1 MGVKRILSYFA
12 LRYLRFFAKVQL
24 SKIKLIQLIKG
35 KKLIIV
41 GITGSAGKTSCLF
54 ACQSA
59 LGSKFK
65 LKTNSSGNSETGIP
79 LSILDLKMK
88 DYSPL
93 NWLKIFFLCPVKLI
107 FNWKTY
113 QIFLVEMGIDSQHPP
128 KNMDYLLSIVKPDI
142 GIFLNVSSV
151 HQQNFNSL
159 DQIAF
164 EKAKMI
170 NLSPTGIVNLND
182 PLVKKYSHP
191 EKLINISKTKIDIPK
206 FALPHAYQD
215 TLNTAIDLSKLIGLT
230 ESEAII
236 NLQKNLQLPESRSSL
251 LNGIKESIIIDSSYN
266 SSPLACQEMLN
277 LLKNYPA
284 PRIAVLG
291 DLRELGTDTSHAHH
305 QIYQTALKSSD
316 IIISVGP
323 ETQKYFGPKAYK
335 FLYWWQ
341 AADYLQKNI
350 PDKATILVKGS
361 QNNIFLE
368 ELVKLLLQDPS
379 DVNKICR
386 QSPYWLKLKEKF
398 RKSVTA

>member
-1 MGVKRILSYFA
+1 MEVKRILSYFA

-65 LKTNSSGNSETGIP
+65 LKINSSGNSETGIP
-79 LSILDLKMK
+79 LSILDLSLT
-88 DYSPL
+88 DYSPQD
-93 NWLKIFFLCPVKLI
+93 WLKIFFLCPFKLL

-113 QIFLVEMGIDSQHPP
+113 QIFLIEMGVDSQHSP
-128 KNMDYLLSIVKPDI
+128 KNMDYLLSIVKPNI

-151 HQQNFNSL
+151 HLENFNSL

-164 EKAKMI
+164 EKAKMV
-170 NLSPTGIVNLND
+170 NLSPIGICNLKD

-191 EKLINISKTKIDIPK
+191 KKLIDISKTNISIPG
-206 FALPHAYQD
+206 FALPPAFQI
-215 TLNTAIDLSKLIGLT
+215 TLNAAADLAGLIDLNR
-230 ESEAII
+230 SEAIT
-236 NLQKNLQLPESRSSL
+236 NLQNNFFLPKSRSSVL
-251 LNGIKESIIIDSSYN
+251 RGIHDTTIIDSSYN

-277 LLKNYPA
+277 LLKNYPQ

-291 DLRELGTDTSHAHH
+291 DLRELGADTNRAHH
-305 QIYQTALKSSD
+305 QIYQTAVKSSD
-316 IIISVGP
+316 IIISIGP
-323 ETQKYFGPKAYK
+323 ETQKYFGPKAHK

-341 AADYLQKNI
+341 AANYLQKNI
-350 PDKATILVKGS
+350 LDKATILVKGS
-361 QNNIFLE
+361 QNNIYLE
-368 ELVKLLLQDPS
+368 ELVKLLLQNPS
-379 DVNKICR
+379 DADKICR
-386 QSPYWLKLKEKF
+386 QSPYWLKLKENFK
-398 RKSVTA
+398 KTATV

>member
-41 GITGSAGKTSCLF
+41 GITGSAGKTSCLL

-65 LKTNSSGNSETGIP
+65 LKINSSGNSETGIP
-79 LSILDLKMK
+79 LSILDLSLTN
-88 DYSPL
+88 YSPL
-93 NWLKIFFLCPVKLI
+93 SWLKIFFLCPIKLI
-107 FNWKTY
+107 FDWKTY
-113 QIFLVEMGIDSQHPP
+113 QIYLVEMGIDSQHSP
-128 KNMDYLLSIVKPDI
+128 KNMDYLLSIIKPDI

-170 NLSPTGIVNLND
+170 NLSPVGIVNLND

-191 EKLINISKTKIDIPK
+191 KILINISKTKIDIPK
-206 FALPHAYQD
+206 FALPHAYQN
-215 TLNTAIDLSKLIGLT
+215 TLNAAIDLSKLIGLT
-230 ESEAII
+230 ESEAIT
-236 NLQKNLQLPESRSSL
+236 NLQKNLHLPESRSSL
-251 LNGIKESIIIDSSYN
+251 FRGIKESTIIDSSYN
-266 SSPLACQEMLN
+266 SSPLACQEMLK
-277 LLKNYPA
+277 LLENYPQF
-284 PRIAVLG
+284 RIAVLG
-291 DLRELGTDTSHAHH
+291 DLRELGTATSHDHH

-316 IIISVGP
+316 MIISVGP
-323 ETQKYFGPKAYK
+323 ETQKYFGPKAHK

-341 AADYLQKNI
+341 AANYLQKNI

-361 QNNIFLE
+361 QNSIFLE
-368 ELVKLLLQDPS
+368 ELVKSLLQDSS

-386 QSPYWLKLKEKF
+386 QTPYWLRLKEKF
-398 RKSVTA
+398 KKNATV